1 MYCEKCKHLFE
12 GDRCPNCR
20 KSHVRPVQPED
31 PCFLVEKGAPWNG
44 MLEDV
49 LRQNDIPFLTDGRM
63 GAGLATYA
71 GPRLESSRFYVRFD
85 DLDRANTIV
94 DELFGEKSPLLVAIK
109 FGNLIQLLSRKQT
122 KYRCQINRV

>member
-12 GDRCPNCR
+12 GDHCPNCR
-20 KSHVRPVQPED
+20 KSYVRPVQPED

-44 MLEDV
+44 MLTDV

-71 GPRLESSRFYVRFD
+71 GPRLESSRFFVRFD
-85 DLDRANTIV
+85 DLDRANVIV
-94 DELFGEKSPLLVAIK
+94 DELFGEKSP
-109 FGNLIQLLSRKQT
+109 R
-122 KYRCQINRV
+122 

>member
-12 GDRCPNCR
+12 GDHCPNCR

-44 MLEDV
+44 MLTDV

-63 GAGLATYA
+63 GAAWLPMPGPGWRAAGSLYALMTWIGPTSSWMNCSGKNRRDNRLLRRAAPATL
-71 GPRLESSRFYVRFD
+71 GDESPRL
-85 DLDRANTIV
+85 A
-94 DELFGEKSPLLVAIK
+94 SPL
-109 FGNLIQLLSRKQT
+109 
-122 KYRCQINRV
+122 

>member
-31 PCFLVEKGAPWNG
+31 PCFLVEKGVPWNG

-71 GPRLESSRFYVRFD
+71 GPRLEAAGSMYALTTWIVPTPSWMNCSGRTRR
-85 DLDRANTIV
+85 DR
-94 DELFGEKSPLLVAIK
+94 
-109 FGNLIQLLSRKQT
+109 
-122 KYRCQINRV
+122 

>member
-1 MYCEKCKHLFE
+1 MSEAAKVIYLIH
-12 GDRCPNCR
+12 PNCR

-94 DELFGEKSPLLVAIK
+94 DELFGEKSP
-109 FGNLIQLLSRKQT
+109 R
-122 KYRCQINRV
+122 

>member
-20 KSHVRPVQPED
+20 KSHVRPVQPDD

-49 LRQNDIPFLTDGRM
+49 LHQNDIPFLTDGRM
-63 GAGLATYA
+63 GAGLAAYA
-71 GPRLESSRFYVRFD
+71 GPRLESSRFFVRFD
-85 DLDRANTIV
+85 DLDRANVIV
-94 DELFGEKSPLLVAIK
+94 DELFGEESP
-109 FGNLIQLLSRKQT
+109 R
-122 KYRCQINRV
+122 

>member
-49 LRQNDIPFLTDGRM
+49 LRQNDIPFLTDNWKRS
-63 GAGLATYA
+63 TF
-71 GPRLESSRFYVRFD
+71 SVRC
-85 DLDRANTIV
+85 
-94 DELFGEKSPLLVAIK
+94 
-109 FGNLIQLLSRKQT
+109 LSIREM
-122 KYRCQINRV
+122 